1 MMKQFTTL
9 LVLALAAISCARD
22 SKVFA
27 EPTTAVFA
35 EPSTGGSMS
44 KNQATKT
51 PPAQPEE
58 LGIVSWSRDLDE
70 ATKEAKAKNL
80 PLLVLF
86 DEVPGCSTV
95 LGFGNEV
102 LSHPMIA
109 DAIENYF
116 VPVAIYNNVSGKD
129 AEILATFGEPSWNN
143 PIVRIMDASHHDLAK
158 RYSGDYHVES
168 FAALLQQAIEA
179 TGRKAPLYLRALT
192 ETNPKSETA
201 LFSMY
206 CFWSG
211 EAAFGAID
219 GVTNTRTG
227 FVNGRE
233 AVEVTYDPSRLSYA
247 SLASTAKQ
255 HDTSPIEGKLSPSTS
270 DDKYQLRHTAWWF
283 VPMSSWQAMRA
294 NSLLADGKSPE
305 EVFSPRQRALYQ
317 KRSGQKISA
326 QPAYIGDALAEA
338 FQNY

>member
-1 MMKQFTTL
+1 MKQSTA
-9 LVLALAAISCARD
+9 VLFLLAALSCARD
-22 SKVFA
+22 PKVFA

-35 EPSTGGSMS
+35 EPSPGASMS
-44 KNQATKT
+44 KKPSTK
-51 PPAQPEE
+51 PPTQPEE

-70 ATKEAKAKNL
+70 ATREAKAKNL

-102 LSHPMIA
+102 LSHPLIA
-109 DAIENYF
+109 DAIEGYF
-116 VPVAIYNNVSGKD
+116 VPVAIYNNIPGKD
-129 AEILATFGEPSWNN
+129 AEVLAAFGEPSWNN
-143 PIVRIMDASHHDLAK
+143 PIVRIMDASHQDLAR

-179 TGRKAPLYLRALT
+179 TGRKVPLYLRALT
-192 ETNPKSETA
+192 ELKSAKSETA

-211 EAAFGAID
+211 EATFGALD

-233 AVEVTYDPSRLSYA
+233 AVEVTYDPARLSSA

-255 HDTSPIEGKLSPSTS
+255 HDASPIEGKLSPSTS
-270 DDKYQLRHTAWWF
+270 DDNYQLRHTAWWL
-283 VPMSSWQAMRA
+283 VPMSPWQATRA
-294 NSLLADGKSPE
+294 NALLAKGQSPD
-305 EVFSPRQRALYQ
+305 EVFSPRQRQVSQREPFIGETFVTKL
-317 KRSGQKISA
+317 GA
-326 QPAYIGDALAEA
+326 Q
-338 FQNY
+338 